1 MQIIYHFFYFPLQI
15 SGDLLTEAI
24 LSILLTDYLPNL
36 VNYQTSMDM
45 KMLHYAK
52 VVCDLNNFRLQK
64 KPFGIAT
71 RLLDVAKNFE
81 DKNMVRI

>member
-1 MQIIYHFFYFPLQI
+1 MQIILSFFDYPLQI
-15 SGDLLTEAI
+15 RWRFADRNNFINFNRL
-24 LSILLTDYLPNL
+24 LPNL